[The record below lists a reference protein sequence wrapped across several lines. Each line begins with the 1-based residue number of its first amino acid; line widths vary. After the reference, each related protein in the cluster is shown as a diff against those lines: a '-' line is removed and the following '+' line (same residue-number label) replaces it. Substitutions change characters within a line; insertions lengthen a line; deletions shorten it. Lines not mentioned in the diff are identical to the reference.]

1 MHNTSNSHQTSSPS
15 LLSRVARRAV
25 RWLVRPIISG
35 SGAVPAR
42 RQRLERMVG
51 LTQLPAPM
59 CTTIEATTLRGVAAE
74 WISNGRVTP
83 KRTVLYFHG
92 GAYILGS
99 PATHRQLTTR
109 IARRWQARVAS
120 VDYRLAPEHPFPAA
134 TDDALAAYRALLEQ
148 GVDPATL
155 VLAGDSAGGGLAL
168 ACALQVRDGGLPPP
182 AALVLF
188 SPWTDLGFTGA
199 SIRGL
204 ASEDDML
211 DPERLRAAAADYLG
225 ELPTS
230 TALAS
235 PLNADLH
242 GLPPVF
248 IQVSDSEVLLDDSRR
263 LLDALHAAGTP
274 ARMSVWHGMHHVW
287 QLFAGLVPEADAAL
301 EEAAAHLDSG
311 LHSA

>member
-1 MHNTSNSHQTSSPS
+1 MHSPS
-15 LLSRVARRAV
+15 QSTHSASPSVLSRVARRAV

-35 SGAVPAR
+35 HSDVPAR
-42 RQRLERMVG
+42 RKRLERIVG
-51 LTQLPAPM
+51 MTQLPAPM

-92 GAYILGS
+92 GAYLMGS

-109 IARRWQARVAS
+109 IAKRWQARVAS

-155 VLAGDSAGGGLAL
+155 VIAGDSAGGGLAL

-188 SPWTDLGFTGA
+188 SPWTDLSLSGGSMHT
-199 SIRGL
+199 L
-204 ASEDDML
+204 ADQDDML
-211 DPERLRAAAADYLG
+211 DPERLRDAAASYLDG
-225 ELPTS
+225 AAPT
-230 TALAS
+230 TPLAS

-242 GLPPVF
+242 GLPPVL
-248 IQVSDSEVLLDDSRR
+248 IQVSDCEVLLDDSRR
-263 LLDALHAAGTP
+263 LLDALHAAGSP

-287 QLFAGLVPEADAAL
+287 PLFAGLVPEADAAL
-301 EEAAAHLDSG
+301 DEAATLLDNG
-311 LHSA
+311 LHPA

>member
-1 MHNTSNSHQTSSPS
+1 MNSHQSASPS

-35 SGAVPAR
+35 SGDVPAR
-42 RQRLERMVG
+42 RKRLERIVG
-51 LTQLPAPM
+51 MTQLPAPI
-59 CTTIEATTLRGVAAE
+59 CTSIEPTTLRGVAAE

-92 GAYILGS
+92 GAYLMGS

-109 IARRWQARVAS
+109 IAKRWQARVAS

-155 VLAGDSAGGGLAL
+155 VIAGDSAGGGLAL
-168 ACALQVRDGGLPPP
+168 ACALQVRDGGLPLP

-188 SPWTDLGFTGA
+188 SPWTDLSLSGA
-199 SIRGL
+199 SMQGL
-204 ASEDDML
+204 ANQDDML
-211 DPERLRAAAADYLG
+211 DPDRLRDAANTYLDGAAA
-225 ELPTS
+225 T

-242 GLPPVF
+242 GLPPVL
-248 IQVSDSEVLLDDSRR
+248 IQVSDCEVLLDDSRR
-263 LLDALHAAGTP
+263 LLDSLHAAGSP
-274 ARMSVWHGMHHVW
+274 AHMSVWHGMHHVW
-287 QLFAGLVPEADAAL
+287 PLFAGLVPEADAAL
-301 EEAAAHLDSG
+301 DEAATLLDNG
-311 LHSA
+311 LRPA